1 MAADPRVM
9 AMVRRKLN
17 VTWDDPETAARL
29 EDVIA
34 TVAPSLA
41 ARLGLPADHEFGE
54 GDPDMGLL
62 LSACLYEFSDALD
75 DFWENYR
82 RDLDQARLLRG
93 LPAEGGDAGA

>member
-1 MAADPRVM
+1 
-9 AMVRRKLN
+9 
-17 VTWDDPETAARL
+17 
-29 EDVIA
+29 
-34 TVAPSLA
+34 
-41 ARLGLPADHEFGE
+41 
-54 GDPDMGLL
+54 MGLL

>member
-41 ARLGLPADHEFGE
+41 ARLGLPADHKFDER
-54 GDPDMGLL
+54 DPDMGLL

-82 RDLDQARLLRG
+82 RDLDQARLLHACG
-93 LPAEGGDAGA
+93 TGGDADA